1 MNEREISALM
11 MAILFKGMNKEEIL
25 FDLIELSKNSIPI
38 TLGSLINTF
47 DEVQY
52 LSKCYRDFIETKD
65 ELYSGFFIA
74 RLGDIDV
81 KIRFIPQ
88 TAVHTD
94 TECKEEDN
102 VIVIYIYNNRDSE
115 MDFVNDEYMSISPK
129 KIKNN

>member
-1 MNEREISALM
+1 MNEREIM
-11 MAILFKGMNKEEIL
+11 HN
-25 FDLIELSKNSIPI
+25 LIELSKNSIPI

-94 TECKEEDN
+94 TECKEKDN

-115 MDFVNDEYMSISPK
+115 MDFVNNEYMSISPK
-129 KIKNN
+129 KIKNS

>member
-1 MNEREISALM
+1 MNEREI
-11 MAILFKGMNKEEIL
+11 IYN
-25 FDLIELSKNSIPI
+25 LIELSKNSIPI

-65 ELYSGFFIA
+65 KLYSGFFIA

-115 MDFVNDEYMSISPK
+115 MDFVNNKYMSISPK
-129 KIKNN
+129 KIKNS

>member
-1 MNEREISALM
+1 MNEREI
-11 MAILFKGMNKEEIL
+11 IYN
-25 FDLIELSKNSIPI
+25 LIELSKNSIPI

-52 LSKCYRDFIETKD
+52 LAKCYRDFIETKD

-88 TAVHTD
+88 TAVYTD

-129 KIKNN
+129 KIKNS

>member
-1 MNEREISALM
+1 MNEREIM
-11 MAILFKGMNKEEIL
+11 HN
-25 FDLIELSKNSIPI
+25 LIELSKNSIPI

-65 ELYSGFFIA
+65 KLYSGFFIA

-88 TAVHTD
+88 TAVYTD

-102 VIVIYIYNNRDSE
+102 VIVIYIYNNRDSD

>member
-1 MNEREISALM
+1 MNEREIM
-11 MAILFKGMNKEEIL
+11 HN
-25 FDLIELSKNSIPI
+25 LIELSKNSIPI

-81 KIRFIPQ
+81 KIRLIPQ
-88 TAVHTD
+88 TAVYTD

-115 MDFVNDEYMSISPK
+115 MDFVNDKYMSISPK

>member
-1 MNEREISALM
+1 MNEREIM
-11 MAILFKGMNKEEIL
+11 HN
-25 FDLIELSKNSIPI
+25 LIELSKNSIPI

-65 ELYSGFFIA
+65 KLYSGFFIA

-102 VIVIYIYNNRDSE
+102 VIVIYIYNNRDSD
-115 MDFVNDEYMSISPK
+115 MDFVNDEYMNTSPK
-129 KIKNN
+129 KRRI

>member
-1 MNEREISALM
+1 MNEREIM
-11 MAILFKGMNKEEIL
+11 YN
-25 FDLIELSKNSIPI
+25 LIELSKNSIPI

-74 RLGDIDV
+74 RLGNIDV

-115 MDFVNDEYMSISPK
+115 MDFVNDKYMSISPK
-129 KIKNN
+129 KIKNS

>member
-1 MNEREISALM
+1 MNEREIMCNL
-11 MAILFKGMNKEEIL
+11 K
-25 FDLIELSKNSIPI
+25 ELSKNSIPI

-47 DEVQY
+47 DKVNY
-52 LSKCYRDFIETKD
+52 LSKCYRDFTETKD

-74 RLGDIDV
+74 RLGNIDV

-115 MDFVNDEYMSISPK
+115 MDFVNDKYMSISPK
-129 KIKNN
+129 PKKIKNS

>member
-1 MNEREISALM
+1 MNEREI
-11 MAILFKGMNKEEIL
+11 IYN
-25 FDLIELSKNSIPI
+25 LIELSKNSIPI

-65 ELYSGFFIA
+65 KLYSGFFIA

-102 VIVIYIYNNRDSE
+102 VIVIYIYNNRDSD
-115 MDFVNDEYMSISPK
+115 MDFVNDKYMSTSPK
-129 KIKNN
+129 KRRI

>member
-1 MNEREISALM
+1 MNEREIM
-11 MAILFKGMNKEEIL
+11 YN
-25 FDLIELSKNSIPI
+25 LIELSKNSIPI

-74 RLGDIDV
+74 RLGNIDV

-88 TAVHTD
+88 TAVYTD

-115 MDFVNDEYMSISPK
+115 MDFVNDKYMSISPK

>member
-1 MNEREISALM
+1 MNEREIM
-11 MAILFKGMNKEEIL
+11 HN
-25 FDLIELSKNSIPI
+25 LIELSKNSIPI

-65 ELYSGFFIA
+65 KLYSGFFIA

-88 TAVHTD
+88 AAVHTD

-102 VIVIYIYNNRDSE
+102 VIVIYIYNNRDSD
-115 MDFVNDEYMSISPK
+115 MDFVNDEYMNTSPK
-129 KIKNN
+129 KRRI

>member
-1 MNEREISALM
+1 MNEKEIM
-11 MAILFKGMNKEEIL
+11 YN
-25 FDLIELSKNSIPI
+25 LIELSKNSIPI

-74 RLGDIDV
+74 RLGNIDV

-88 TAVHTD
+88 TAVYTD

-102 VIVIYIYNNRDSE
+102 VIVIYIYNNRDSD
-115 MDFVNDEYMSISPK
+115 MDFVNDKYMSISPK